1 MIGNDAIFAANKV
14 KQLSII
20 YIIMAVLNLLG
31 AMVLSPLMGATG
43 ICFSVFIAY
52 MVRTIGMDFIFYK
65 EMNLDVLHFF
75 KETFVRLSIPLI
87 ICLIAGIVLNYL
99 ILISGWLGFFVKG
112 VLFCMCYALV
122 IYFLAMNDYEK
133 SLILA
138 PIKKL

>member
-1 MIGNDAIFAANKV
+1 MQQAFV
-14 KQLSII
+14 SLSLLLIW
-20 YIIMAVLNLLG
+20 YVLFN
-31 AMVLSPLMGATG
+31 
-43 ICFSVFIAY
+43 
-52 MVRTIGMDFIFYK
+52 GMDFIFYK
-65 EMNLDVLHFF
+65 DEFRCTPFF

-99 ILISGWLGFFVKG
+99 ILISGWLGFFVKESYS
-112 VLFCMCYALV
+112 VCVTLFV